1 MIVTAWQ
8 VRDQPRKAAVG
19 PDRNDTERLVRP
31 YNCAPSR
38 PVPPSCDGSARPAG
52 WSGVFWTR
60 SDLHFKGAFALNFAG
75 FVFIFALAQSYLLL
89 DRGADQNDHVASILL
104 SGLLCL
110 VVAAQPLATPGL
122 LAAPRLL
129 ALLVFAFFPLFA
141 LFYLYFPEL
150 GKWYLQYFP
159 SIGFSRTVAIAT
171 AATVA
176 ALPLFLIGYLLGER
190 SLRPLDNPP
199 SRPFTPTR
207 TGVFLLLLAA
217 AAGFAGMVF
226 YARSL
231 GGIAAVMSQ
240 MDSMVNRRIWREVAN
255 ESYYL
260 GMFLM
265 TVPAI
270 LALLPI
276 YRKRSL
282 SLIVAAGAL
291 LLLSAGF
298 LVVTQASRE
307 KAIYPIIQFIFTLL
321 VLARGQS
328 LASRRWLP
336 KTLVIGAALLLV
348 GTFSVQTFFR
358 GGGADAG
365 VGILNGLRDFNR
377 IDVSMVMF
385 YDFLNPASG
394 NSLLLGVPIFDYP
407 NQFLVRL
414 FDFDPI
420 SNTSEILQQ
429 FIFSGD
435 PNAGNPGAPLA
446 GELYVNFGIFG
457 YLAFPLCGFLF
468 GRSHA
473 RLKASDYAFWP
484 AVFYGAA
491 LYFFIFKLF
500 IYTGLSESVLMMLL
514 VFLPL
519 WLWKTLLRV
528 KL

>member
-1 MIVTAWQ
+1 L
-8 VRDQPRKAAVG
+8 P
-19 PDRNDTERLVRP
+19 
-31 YNCAPSR
+31 
-38 PVPPSCDGSARPAG
+38 
-52 WSGVFWTR
+52 
-60 SDLHFKGAFALNFAG
+60 FKSAFALNFAG
-75 FVFIFALAQSYLLL
+75 FVVIFILAQSYLLL
-89 DRGADQNDHVASILL
+89 NAGADQNDHVVSILL
-104 SGLLCL
+104 SGLMCV

-122 LAAPRLL
+122 LAPPRLL

-176 ALPLFLIGYLLGER
+176 ATPLFLTGYLLGEGSVR
-190 SLRPLDNPP
+190 ATGTPAPL
-199 SRPFTPTR
+199 PFRPTR
-207 TGVFLLLLAA
+207 TGIFLLLLAA
-217 AAGFAGMVF
+217 GAGFLGMVF

-231 GGIAAVMSQ
+231 GGIAAVMAQ
-240 MDSMVNRRIWREVAN
+240 MDSMVNRRVWREVAN

-276 YRKRSL
+276 YRRRGL
-282 SLIVAAGAL
+282 TLIVAGGAL

-307 KAIYPIIQFIFTLL
+307 KAIYPIIQFIFTL
-321 VLARGQS
+321 VILARGQS

-336 KTLVIGAALLLV
+336 KALITGAIVLLV
-348 GTFSVQTFFR
+348 ATFSVQTVFR
-358 GGGADAG
+358 GGGAEAG
-365 VGILNGLRDFNR
+365 VGLLHGLRDFNR

-385 YDFLNPASG
+385 HDFLDPASG
-394 NSLLLGVPIFDYP
+394 NTLLWGVPIFDYP

-414 FDFDPI
+414 FDFAPV
-420 SNTSEILQQ
+420 SNTSEVLQQ

-446 GELYVNFGIFG
+446 GELYVNFGLFG
-457 YLAFPLCGFLF
+457 YLAFPLFGYLF
-468 GRSHA
+468 GRAHA
-473 RLKASDYAFWP
+473 RLRASDYAFWP
-484 AVFYGAA
+484 AVFYAAA
-491 LYFFIFKLF
+491 LYFFMFKLF
-500 IYTGLSESVLMMLL
+500 IYTGLSESVLMIML

-528 KL
+528 RL